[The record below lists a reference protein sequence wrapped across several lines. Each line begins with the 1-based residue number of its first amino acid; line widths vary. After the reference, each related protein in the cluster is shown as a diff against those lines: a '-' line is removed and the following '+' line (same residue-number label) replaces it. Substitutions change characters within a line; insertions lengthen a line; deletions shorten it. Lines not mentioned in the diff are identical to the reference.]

1 MWLNA
6 VIAFHLWDHYRLAW
20 NEARMEF
27 VQRLI
32 QGLKLEL
39 ELLELILAYNCQS
52 VIAMTCVVDLYALQS
67 AKLYLP

>member
-1 MWLNA
+1 M
-6 VIAFHLWDHYRLAW
+6 IAFHLWDHYRLAW
-20 NEARMEF
+20 SEAQMEF

-32 QGLKLEL
+32 QGLNLEL

-52 VIAMTCVVDLYALQS
+52 VIALTCVVDLYALQS